1 MILLLNSFTGY
12 AQKNLGCG
20 RFIKP
25 VTHAYPVGPQIY
37 SDRFN
42 NNYSE
47 EELEEQTAGKGFA
60 NCTSGYFHLIFSD
73 YVPKSGLPVAFTQAE
88 KDIIC
93 QVFSDISNLVVA
105 KNPDTKVVIKITKN
119 QIPTGTNPSD
129 NSDVEIAAIG
139 SGIYEN
145 KCGIENTDAMKVITT
160 GLPYG
165 KRNHGYIILNKDI
178 TNWYTGT
185 SLPIPSGKYDLFTI
199 VYHEAMHILGMGS
212 NIKESGFFHTT
223 WDYYLKSDNPTGV
236 SLLDYNSKGKCCD
249 EHILNSKFL
258 PINFSNIGC
267 KTNQGVYFQTNTK
280 VPLALLSY
288 TGSQA
293 EALSHLCTDKVDYLM
308 GLDFPLG
315 QRRTITDEEKSILC
329 TLGYSTTA
337 CKGSE
342 CNPVAVQTGPFI
354 VKPGGKIILGLK
366 DLVLN
371 TSPNATL
378 STIPMTSSLAL
389 TTSII
394 NNEIVCLA
402 GTKVGQYPLKYTVQG
417 CSQERLCDEG
427 EVMIVITDV
436 IEKNCGNDN
445 CELLYENFEKFNN
458 HEEIRYFLSAKR
470 NGFAYDYVTPFA
482 ENSADLLNSKA
493 TVATTWYCSSKNDKI
508 LTPSNDATQTGS
520 KFLGIAV
527 RNIDYENLPE
537 GVTFPLCKPIQPGQT
552 AEVSFFAAAYKDCTE
567 SNIELNFMASKPLS
581 SYDIHTKPTVK
592 IGPIYVPL
600 PTANLSPA
608 PSGATTM
615 NNVKFVKYTQVITN
629 NTSENLNYLSLST
642 FTKTPHSIAGIG
654 TNYGYVYIDEVSAKL
669 QEPCVIIPPTGTF
682 STCITDT
689 PDPKKDLIWGK
700 PNTTT
705 KFSSLGVSPNGTWNT
720 VTVYGQLILDQD
732 VSFLDKTFYMEEGS
746 EIVVQQNFFAHFN
759 SCYLQG
765 CKTMWKGINVPDAA
779 YLGMTNSDIRD
790 AHWAIKA
797 SGNGIYLDH
806 NTFANNYYG
815 IYLDKYYNFQSYF
828 INNTF
833 RGEGQL
839 LPYYN
844 GQTKDPTMYNS
855 GQISYCGIYM
865 KNSYYSVGDFA
876 DNNNINKFNQLQNG
890 IIAYGGHLSAYYCEM
905 LNIGGGLKGPFIFD
919 RAISMSGTRGDVIDC
934 DFQNCPQA
942 ISSGGGIGGYLSFL
956 RNKITDCTTYG
967 ISVSHTEETKV
978 EILGNI
984 IKVSDK
990 SKMYFAIQLR
1000 EIMPTDP
1007 DNPTG
1012 TYTKVNDNDITTGEQ
1027 YTDGIRILDCSSYVP
1042 GLVFDNVISPASTK
1056 QTDAGRG
1063 IYLNNATYFQIDS
1076 NGISG
1081 RYNGIVLEQSEGN
1094 LVRKNQ
1100 VGNVIDKIDIF
1111 NGIWGYNSPYNLYCC
1126 NHIENKENAMHF
1138 SGICIYGNGI
1148 KSNTLQNY
1156 TVGMLYDE
1164 GSYTGTQ
1171 FNTGNDFD
1179 FSTAAGTPST
1189 GIAIDAQHDDPNPTV
1204 VSQSLFTCDPLQI
1217 PDVVFSAN
1225 SDWFKD
1231 NKGLVFCEDGNGC
1244 KNTAWF
1250 PTFTDTTIV
1259 RKEMLKTNGTTTQ
1272 WEGEQYLYNMISRN
1286 PEAIT
1291 ENQLLTTFYKEQSES
1306 DLGLLYA
1313 VRQQMINGIGNTT
1326 FNAELKSI
1334 DEKLASF
1341 MVLTKTLEDKKI
1353 KANSNEKDAIA
1364 EQITAIR
1371 GDIATL
1377 LLQYEK
1383 MQNSIEEAEKIKWT
1397 AIVNQNAN
1405 ISPKILAAQRLQ
1417 KTNDYVAKYHLQN
1430 NSLTQE
1436 QLASLYTVALECPRT
1451 SGSAVFT
1458 ARALYEYAQNIVVNW
1473 KPIDQCK
1480 KGESIPIDTKVSKN
1494 NIGATIYPNPTD
1506 GELHIEIIGIKD
1518 FTGEV
1523 ILYNLQGQVVY
1534 QQAIGVNNIIDIQ
1547 TIPQGVYI
1555 VKILNNKEVV
1565 QTEKLTIIK

>member
-1 MILLLNSFTGY
+1 MILFLNSFTGY

-105 KNPDTKVVIKITKN
+105 KKPDTKVVIKITKN

-145 KCGIENTDAMKVITT
+145 KCGIENTNAMKVITT

-212 NIKESGFFHTT
+212 NIKESGFFRTT
-223 WDYYLKSDNPTGV
+223 WDYYLKSNNPMGV

-249 EHILNSKFL
+249 EHILNSQFL
-258 PINFSNIGC
+258 AIDFSNIGC

-389 TTSII
+389 TTSIV

-417 CSQERLCDEG
+417 CSQEHLCDEG
-427 EVMIVITDV
+427 EIMIVITDV
-436 IEKNCGNDN
+436 VEKNCGNDN

-458 HEEIRYFLSAKR
+458 HEELRYFLSVKR

-493 TVATTWYCSSKNDKI
+493 PVATTWYCSPKNDKI
-508 LTPSNDATQTGS
+508 LTPSNDATQNGS

-552 AEVSFFAAAYKDCTE
+552 AEVSFFAAAYKDCKE

-600 PTANLSPA
+600 PTANLSSA
-608 PSGATTM
+608 PVGATTM
-615 NNVKFVKYTQVITN
+615 NNVKFFKYTQVITN

-682 STCITDT
+682 STCITET

-705 KFSSLGVSPNGTWNT
+705 KFSSLGVIPNGTWNT

-732 VSFLDKTFYMEEGS
+732 VSFLNKTFYMEEGS
-746 EIVVQQNFFAHFN
+746 EIVIPYNKKVSFDG
-759 SCYLQG
+759 CTLQG
-765 CKTMWKGINVPDAA
+765 CKFMWKGISVENGR
-779 YLGMTNSDIRD
+779 LSFTNNLISD

-797 SGNGIYLDH
+797 NDGRVYANDNAFQNNFYGMYFENYFNLQSNITKNRIYGVGNLLPLYAGQDPIVLLRGNISRYGISLQRSLMRVGDTNDKTLKNVFSDLSIGIEVKNSYYLQAYNNEFNNMDKGPKGPFYFHYAILLLNSNGHIADNEVNSGADGIAAFGGVGGTLNIVKNKLIDLSGNGIEIYNRTGSYIDINDNLINLKLKNNRYTGISLYRILKDETQEYGYLRV
-806 NTFANNYYG
+806 
-815 IYLDKYYNFQSYF
+815 
-828 INNTF
+828 INNDI
-833 RGEGQL
+833 
-839 LPYYN
+839 
-844 GQTKDPTMYNS
+844 QT
-855 GQISYCGIYM
+855 
-865 KNSYYSVGDFA
+865 GD
-876 DNNNINKFNQLQNG
+876 IFN
-890 IIAYGGHLSAYYCEM
+890 
-905 LNIGGGLKGPFIFD
+905 
-919 RAISMSGTRGDVIDC
+919 
-934 DFQNCPQA
+934 
-942 ISSGGGIGGYLSFL
+942 
-956 RNKITDCTTYG
+956 
-967 ISVSHTEETKV
+967 
-978 EILGNI
+978 
-984 IKVSDK
+984 
-990 SKMYFAIQLR
+990 
-1000 EIMPTDP
+1000 
-1007 DNPTG
+1007 
-1012 TYTKVNDNDITTGEQ
+1012 
-1027 YTDGIRILDCSSYVP
+1027 DGIRVIECYSRNEYLIKDNQIQPHKASSQTQGGNSIHIINSANFQVENN
-1042 GLVFDNVISPASTK
+1042 GIGSKMDGIRLED
-1056 QTDAGRG
+1056 TDACF
-1063 IYLNNATYFQIDS
+1063 L
-1076 NGISG
+1076 
-1081 RYNGIVLEQSEGN
+1081 L
-1094 LVRKNQ
+1094 KNFTQ
-1100 VGNVIDKIDIF
+1100 NTGSSFDDF
-1111 NGIWGYNSPYNLYCC
+1111 NGIYENNSNNNVLCC
-1126 NHIENKENAMHF
+1126 NKIHNKKMHF
-1138 SGICIYGNGI
+1138 I
-1148 KSNTLQNY
+1148 
-1156 TVGMLYDE
+1156 
-1164 GSYTGTQ
+1164 
-1171 FNTGNDFD
+1171 
-1179 FSTAAGTPST
+1179 
-1189 GIAIDAQHDDPNPTV
+1189 
-1204 VSQSLFTCDPLQI
+1204 
-1217 PDVVFSAN
+1217 
-1225 SDWFKD
+1225 
-1231 NKGLVFCEDGNGC
+1231 
-1244 KNTAWF
+1244 
-1250 PTFTDTTIV
+1250 
-1259 RKEMLKTNGTTTQ
+1259 LK
-1272 WEGEQYLYNMISRN
+1272 
-1286 PEAIT
+1286 
-1291 ENQLLTTFYKEQSES
+1291 
-1306 DLGLLYA
+1306 A
-1313 VRQQMINGIGNTT
+1313 V
-1326 FNAELKSI
+1326 A
-1334 DEKLASF
+1334 
-1341 MVLTKTLEDKKI
+1341 
-1353 KANSNEKDAIA
+1353 
-1364 EQITAIR
+1364 
-1371 GDIATL
+1371 
-1377 LLQYEK
+1377 
-1383 MQNSIEEAEKIKWT
+1383 
-1397 AIVNQNAN
+1397 
-1405 ISPKILAAQRLQ
+1405 
-1417 KTNDYVAKYHLQN
+1417 
-1430 NSLTQE
+1430 
-1436 QLASLYTVALECPRT
+1436 
-1451 SGSAVFT
+1451 
-1458 ARALYEYAQNIVVNW
+1458 
-1473 KPIDQCK
+1473 
-1480 KGESIPIDTKVSKN
+1480 
-1494 NIGATIYPNPTD
+1494 
-1506 GELHIEIIGIKD
+1506 
-1518 FTGEV
+1518 
-1523 ILYNLQGQVVY
+1523 
-1534 QQAIGVNNIIDIQ
+1534 
-1547 TIPQGVYI
+1547 
-1555 VKILNNKEVV
+1555 
-1565 QTEKLTIIK
+1565 